1 MIIAMMMMIIVMM
14 MMMMMMTV
22 MVVIILMSS
31 DPSLRQSAGMHTD
44 HSSHQIQQQNVD
56 VKISIEKDRNYK
68 KTSRDVDTLQHV

>member
-1 MIIAMMMMIIVMM
+1 MMIIAMMMMINV
-14 MMMMMMTV
+14 MMMMTV